1 MLADRFDPISGLL
14 DRRSAIATAERLTRE
29 LGMGDEIPLAVLW
42 IDLDRFLQVNQS
54 FGHEGGD
61 AMIFE
66 MAARLRRIAGADARL
81 GRMGGDEFICIT
93 VGSDEGT
100 SLMLAETLLTAI
112 AEPVHLG
119 GITLYP
125 SASIGVALYDGEE
138 DALNLLQRADRAM
151 IAAKRLGGSNYVVS
165 GREPVRHNAGA
176 MLAREELDIESKL
189 HSAMDNGGLQLHY
202 QPILGA
208 DGQVEAVEALMRC
221 TVGGEM
227 IPPGKFIPVAEKSG
241 LVIRLGE
248 WTMIQGAQFAGRL
261 RDAGLP
267 LKVAVNVSRA
277 QLLAPH
283 FAQTLHAALI
293 CGRISPDLLE
303 LELTESLF
311 MDMSETVQ
319 ENLCSARAAGVGLA
333 IDDFGTGYSCLANL
347 KDIHATKLK
356 LDRSFI
362 NVLPDDPRAFS
373 IVKAMTHLGQ
383 ELGMTIVA
391 EGVET
396 LPQQE
401 ALQRAGVNAVQGY
414 LHAPAMPADTLIDW
428 IRHHAERDLPHAADH
443 V

>member
-1 MLADRFDPISGLL
+1 MPAKRFDPISGLL
-14 DRRSAIATAERLTRE
+14 DRRSCIAVAEQLTLE
-29 LGMGDEIPLAVLW
+29 ASAHGSFPLAVLW

-66 MAARLRRIAGADARL
+66 VAARLRRVVGGNACL
-81 GRMGGDEFICIT
+81 GRMGGDEFICIVT
-93 VGSDEGT
+93 GEDEAT
-100 SLMLAETLLTAI
+100 CQMLAESLLAAI

-125 SASIGVALYDGEE
+125 SASIGLALYEHEE
-138 DALNLLQRADRAM
+138 DGLNLLQRADRAM
-151 IAAKRLGGSNYVVS
+151 IAAKRRGGSNYVVS
-165 GREPVRHNAGA
+165 GKEPIRHSVGT

-221 TVGGEM
+221 TVRGES
-227 IPPGKFIPVAEKSG
+227 IPPSKFIPVAEKTG

-261 RDAGLP
+261 RDAGMP
-267 LKVAVNVSRA
+267 VKVAVNVSRA

-283 FAQTLHAALI
+283 FAQTLNAALI
-293 CGRISPDLLE
+293 CGRISPELLE

-311 MDMSETVQ
+311 MDMSGTVQ
-319 ENLCSARAAGVGLA
+319 DNLFSARAAGVGLA

-356 LDRSFI
+356 LDRSFVI
-362 NVLPDDPRAFS
+362 VLPDDPRAFS

-401 ALQRAGVNAVQGY
+401 ALHLAGVNAVQGY

-428 IRHHAERDLPHAADH
+428 IKHHAESTAAHASAR